1 VRHAASESVDEGLTR
16 HAILECRDGIVV
28 GRTGELNAALGEAQ
42 YVLAET
48 LPRLLLAIAQLPL
61 FAGAHVGALEVPDE
75 DPM

>member
-1 VRHAASESVDEGLTR
+1 VDEGLTR

-28 GRTGELNAALGEAQ
+28 GRTGELNAALGETQ

-48 LPRLLLAIAQLPL
+48 PPPPRRLLAIAQLPL